1 MKSLLIIGL
10 GFTIS
15 CASERL
21 DLDEVFQPT
30 DFEGEDFGEN
40 IQAEQIQ
47 VEAEQIQV
55 EEDVQET
62 TITPPTPPA
71 PHDLIPAKAT
81 LWWIGY
87 DFQRENQQVGVE
99 IVTKG
104 SPQYDLLH
112 ERNLKQQPEL
122 IVRFFDTSIRPK
134 IRRDVD
140 ASEFP
145 SPVSYIRTRQNSD
158 GTVDVILT
166 LREPATPQLFAKEGN
181 LLLTFDIPER
191 YLGASFVEREPEKK
205 AIPIVPEGAV
215 NPQILP
221 GSDSPLSYRT
231 WDPTQKL
238 MQELKKQDSK
248 VIQMQEN
255 ASKLENVPE
264 ENKTLSKGSLTK
276 GTPATNENMKLQNG
290 NENSEKQNLQLNDLN
305 IELNE
310 NQPREFPF
318 TLLSVAQENFEQHD
332 DLQLDKANLNNAGQ
346 NIQLNEDLNLN
357 LQEETTEK
365 VIPTKEEEPEAV
377 EVTGKDQD
385 ADEEQSAFQPIS
397 IEFKGASLR
406 EVIRVLSAE
415 NQVNFIIPDSISSK
429 KVYLKLQ
436 DVPWDEALQAIMETH
451 SLGVVKLRG
460 DVLRIDSLSVL
471 EREKQDIEQVR
482 KRAALVTPTK
492 VLVVRL
498 SYAKAKDM
506 VTIIRT
512 MLPSAEFDKR
522 VKVEADERT
531 NSIIVEAIP
540 QELSK
545 VRALIERVDLQTPQV
560 KVETRVIEVLK
571 DVKKFFGINWGGP
584 FLFDQGRGLGF
595 GTLVFPNNLMSAI
608 SVDTGAGDHQ
618 NGGRFDVNI
627 GSLNNSAALNLR
639 LRMSELSNHTRSL
652 QNNSI
657 IVLDHETASIEAG
670 QEDYFQIPTG
680 EGQTAMS
687 SVKYALS
694 LKVTPHITADGS
706 VQMKVT
712 IENSAPKTTTNAQA
726 STSKS
731 MRTLTTNLLRQSG
744 ETAVIGGL
752 YTTLMKKTKQGLPIL
767 SDIPFIG
774 WLFRSYN
781 HEEDKRELIIM
792 VTPTI
797 LASAQKIPSDK
808 LIPSPSLGKNADT
821 FQQQADLNL
830 SDQAINESLQ
840 IQSQQEQKEGKAKD
854 LNVKDFQT
862 EQIELQGDL

>member
-1 MKSLLIIGL
+1 MKALLITGL
-10 GFTIS
+10 YLVTS
-15 CASERL
+15 CAPEYV
-21 DLDEVFQPT
+21 EVEDVLAPNE
-30 DFEGEDFGEN
+30 FEEDFDANMQFEQPQKKEQV
-40 IQAEQIQ
+40 QASS
-47 VEAEQIQV
+47 VPPAAAP
-55 EEDVQET
+55 
-62 TITPPTPPA
+62 ITPRE
-71 PHDLIPAKAT
+71 LIPTKAS

-87 DFQRENQQVGVE
+87 DFQRENRLVNVE

-104 SPQYDLLH
+104 APQYDLLH
-112 ERNLKQQPEL
+112 EKNLKNQPEL
-122 IVRFFDTSIRPK
+122 IVRFFDTSVRSK
-134 IRRDVD
+134 IRRDID

-158 GTVDVILT
+158 GTADVILT
-166 LREPATPQLFAKEGN
+166 LRQAATPQLFAKEGN
-181 LLLTFDIPER
+181 LLLSFDIPES
-191 YLGASFVEREPEKK
+191 YLGGKREQGVE
-205 AIPIVPEGAV
+205 V
-215 NPQILP
+215 
-221 GSDSPLSYRT
+221 
-231 WDPTQKL
+231 
-238 MQELKKQDSK
+238 
-248 VIQMQEN
+248 
-255 ASKLENVPE
+255 
-264 ENKTLSKGSLTK
+264 
-276 GTPATNENMKLQNG
+276 
-290 NENSEKQNLQLNDLN
+290 
-305 IELNE
+305 
-310 NQPREFPF
+310 PF
-318 TLLSVAQENFEQHD
+318 TILSVAQENFQEVD
-332 DLQLDKANLNNAGQ
+332 ETLQLDD
-346 NIQLNEDLNLN
+346 ENLN
-357 LQEETTEK
+357 LDNQALNQQVQNQNQQINENLNLDLQEERSQQEAPSK
-365 VIPTKEEEPEAV
+365 PAPEAI

-385 ADEEQSAFQPIS
+385 VDEEQSAFQPIS

-406 EVIRVLSAE
+406 EVIRALSAE
-415 NQVNFIIPDSISSK
+415 NQVNFIIPDSISTK
-429 KVYLKLQ
+429 KIYLKLQ

-451 SLGVVKLRG
+451 SLGMVKLRG
-460 DVLRIDSLSVL
+460 DVVRIDSLSVL
-471 EREKQDIEQVR
+471 EHEKQDIEQVR

-522 VKVEADERT
+522 VKVEADDRT

-560 KVETRVIEVLK
+560 KIETRVIEVLK

-595 GTLVFPNNLMSAI
+595 GTLVFPNNLMSAF

-627 GSLNNSAALNLR
+627 GSLNNSTALSLR
-639 LRMSELSNHTRSL
+639 LRMSELSNNTRSL
-652 QNNSI
+652 QNSSI

-694 LKVTPHITADGS
+694 LQVTPHITADGS

-752 YTTLMKKTKQGLPIL
+752 YTTLLKKTKQGLPIL

-774 WLFRSYN
+774 ALFRSYN

-797 LASAQKIPSDK
+797 LASAQLMPSDK
-808 LIPSPSLGKNADT
+808 LIPSPEMGKTANLFEKQAKLNADQT
-821 FQQQADLNL
+821 ID
-830 SDQAINESLQ
+830 ESLQ
-840 IQSQQEQKEGKAKD
+840 IQSQQVQSEG
-854 LNVKDFQT
+854 Q
-862 EQIELQGDL
+862 